1 MAKRAADLIVEA
13 LEEYGVE
20 RVWCVPGESYLALL
34 DALHDTGKIE
44 TIPCRHES
52 GAGFM
57 AVAEAKLTRKPAV
70 YMVSRGPGATN
81 GSIALH
87 VAEQDA
93 APVVHII
100 GQVSREERG
109 RGAWQ
114 EVDYEKFFGSIAK
127 GVWEIT
133 HAQDIVPVMAE
144 AFETAM
150 NGTPGPVVIS
160 VPEDMLKD
168 AAAGSPR
175 PLEPAVPPA
184 PDAEDVAKV
193 AALLAKAERPFLI
206 AGGSLRAAG
215 GTDALARVA
224 EAYQVPV
231 AAGWKHQELFDNSS
245 ALYAGHLG
253 FGTPPD
259 HVALL
264 SQADLIV
271 GVGTRLGDV
280 VTQNYKLPKSPEPE
294 QTLVHVHEDAGV
306 IGKNFRTD
314 VALATDP
321 VAFLQALA
329 DVPAEVPAGRADW
342 VAEVNGFV
350 SQFTAFTP
358 RETDDGVDYGRVVD
372 AFARLAAKDAIVLTD
387 AGNFST
393 WVHRYWKMTPDNTLI
408 GAIAGAMGI
417 GVPAAVA
424 ASYLNPE
431 RPAIVVVGDGGTLMT
446 GQELATAMHIGAKP
460 KIVISNNATYGT
472 IRLHQEK
479 FYPKRVSGTE
489 LTNPDFCAWAE
500 SFGAKAFRISADED
514 VDTLVQQALDHN
526 EGPVVVEVISSKESL
541 SAFTTL
547 SKLRGQ

>member
-13 LEEYGVE
+13 LEAYGIE

-34 DALHDTGKIE
+34 DALHDTAKIE

-93 APVVHII
+93 APIIHII
-100 GQVSREERG
+100 GQVARHERG
-109 RGAWQ
+109 RGSWQ
-114 EVDYEKFFGSIAK
+114 EIDYQEFFGSIAK

-133 HAQDIVPVMAE
+133 QAQDIVPVMAE

-150 NGTPGPVVIS
+150 SGTPGPVVIS

-168 AAAGSPR
+168 AAAGTPR
-175 PLEPAVPPA
+175 ALELPVVPK
-184 PDAEDVAKV
+184 PDAATVAEV
-193 AALLAKAERPFLI
+193 AALITKAERPVLM

-215 GTDALARVA
+215 GVDALVSAA
-224 EAYQVPV
+224 EAHQVPV
-231 AAGWKHQELFDNSS
+231 AAMWKHQDLFDNRSP
-245 ALYAGHLG
+245 LYAGHLG

-259 HVALL
+259 HLALL
-264 SQADLIV
+264 SQTDLIV
-271 GVGTRLGDV
+271 AVGTRLGDV
-280 VTQNYKLPKSPEPE
+280 ATQNYKLPKSPEPE
-294 QTLVHVHEDAGV
+294 QTLVHVHEDAGA
-306 IGKNFRTD
+306 IGRNFRTD
-314 VALATDP
+314 VAVAGDP
-321 VAFLQALA
+321 VAFLQMLA
-329 DVPAEVPAGRADW
+329 AEAAEAPESRAAW
-342 VAEVNGFV
+342 VEEVNSFISG
-350 SQFTAFTP
+350 FTAFTP

-372 AFARLAAKDAIVLTD
+372 AFARLAPKDAIVLTD
-387 AGNFST
+387 AGNFSS

-417 GVPAAVA
+417 GVPAATA
-424 ASYLNPE
+424 ASFLNPE
-431 RPAIVVVGDGGTLMT
+431 RPAIVVVGDGGTMMT
-446 GQELATAMHIGAKP
+446 GQELATAMHIGAAP

-479 FYPKRVSGTE
+479 FYPKRVSATD
-489 LTNPDFCAWAE
+489 LTNPDFCKWAE
-500 SFGAKAFRISADED
+500 SFGAKAFRIAEDGD
-514 VDTLVQQALDHN
+514 VDAMVQQALDHN
-526 EGPVVVEVISSKESL
+526 DGPVVVEVMSSKESL

-547 SKLRGQ
+547 SKLSG

>member
-34 DALHDTGKIE
+34 DALHDTSKIE

-100 GQVSREERG
+100 GQVARHERG
-109 RGAWQ
+109 KGSWQ
-114 EVDYEKFFGSIAK
+114 EIDYEDFFGSIAK

-133 HAQDIVPVMAE
+133 QAQDIVPVMAE

-150 NGTPGPVVIS
+150 SGTPGPVVIS

-168 AAAGSPR
+168 AAAGTPR
-175 PLEPAVPPA
+175 PLQLQAPEA
-184 PDAEDVAKV
+184 PDEATVTQVAD
-193 AALLAKAERPFLI
+193 LISKAERPVFM

-215 GTDALARVA
+215 GAEALAAAA
-224 EAYQVPV
+224 EALQIPV
-231 AAGWKHQELFDNSS
+231 AVMWKHQELFDNRS

-253 FGTPPD
+253 FGTPAD
-259 HVALL
+259 HIALL

-271 GVGTRLGDV
+271 AVGTRLGDV
-280 VTQNYKLPKSPEPE
+280 ATQNYKLPKSPEPE
-294 QTLVHVHEDAGV
+294 QTLVHVHEDPAV
-306 IGKNFRTD
+306 IGRNFRTD
-314 VALATDP
+314 VPVAADP
-321 VAFLQALA
+321 VAFLQMLA
-329 DVPAEVPAGRADW
+329 AQPAQVPASRASW
-342 VAEVNGFV
+342 VGEVNSFISG
-350 SQFTAFTP
+350 FTAFTP

-372 AFARLAAKDAIVLTD
+372 AFARLAADDAIVLTD
-387 AGNFST
+387 AGNFSS

-431 RPAIVVVGDGGTLMT
+431 RQTVVVVGDGGTLMT
-446 GQELATAMHIGAKP
+446 GQEIATAMHIGAKP
-460 KIVISNNATYGT
+460 KIVISNNGTYGT

-479 FYPKRVSGTE
+479 FYPKRISATD
-489 LTNPDFCAWAE
+489 LTNPDFCKWAE
-500 SFGAKAFRISADED
+500 SFGAKAFRIASDDE
-514 VDTLVQQALDHN
+514 VDTVVQQALDHN
-526 EGPVVVEVISSKESL
+526 EGPVVVEVMSSKESL

-547 SKLRGQ
+547 SKLSG